1 MANTKS
7 YYYIEGNTVRE
18 VLPEQAPIERERR
31 RRHIDQQTRRN
42 RQRAK
47 SLSAGT
53 VAFMTGALVALGLVA
68 AVYLHLQADVREL
81 KSNNVTMQNEL
92 ISMQDA
98 NDAYEKEIETSVSL
112 TDIKK
117 KAIKELGMQY
127 PSADQI
133 VYYNVESKDYMQQYA
148 DIP

>member
-1 MANTKS
+1 MADTKN

-18 VLPEQAPIERERR
+18 ILPQEAPIEREHR
-31 RRHIDQQTRRN
+31 RRHIDRQTKRN

-47 SLSAGT
+47 ALSAGN
-53 VAFMTGALVALGLVA
+53 VLFMTLALAAVGMVA
-68 AVYLHLQADVREL
+68 ACYLHLQADVTEVKSDVVEMQSEL
-81 KSNNVTMQNEL
+81 ITMQ
-92 ISMQDA
+92 DT
-98 NDAYEKEIETSVSL
+98 NDAYEKEIEASVSL

-117 KAIKELGMQY
+117 KAIKELGMTY

-133 VYYNVESKDYMQQYA
+133 VYYSVDSQDYMQQYA